1 MRSQIQS
8 STAVAPVIRFSASA
22 FPGRT
27 RQAEWWEA
35 FRRHISGLDVESL
48 AKDGYIVSSNSV
60 AIALPDLGISVMTS
74 SAVSFRRTR
83 ELLSDGRDSLR
94 LAILRKSPTAA
105 TATQFGREIT
115 VDPGGAVLLSNSEQN
130 SIGSPSTVQL
140 RVLHL
145 RPQLLRPLLHN
156 FDAVIAR
163 PIAKQVEGLRLMSN
177 YVEGLAAEPALND
190 PDFARLVVAQIYDLA
205 AVILGAT
212 REAGEIAKG
221 RGLRV
226 ARLRSIKSDITGN
239 LANSALSVDAVAVRQ
254 GVSPRYVQ
262 MLFEEEGTTFSQ
274 YVIGQRLARA
284 HRILTDPRFADQ
296 SITSVAF
303 EAGFGDL
310 SYFNRTFRRCYG
322 GTPSEVR
329 GGGPAA
335 PAYEKWPSEFGF
347 GSRAG

>member
-8 STAVAPVIRFSASA
+8 STAVSPVIRFAAAA

-27 RQAEWWEA
+27 RQAQWWEA
-35 FRRHISGLDVESL
+35 FRRHISGLDVEPL
-48 AKDGYIVSSNSV
+48 AKKRYIVSSNSV

-74 SAVSFRRTR
+74 SGVSFRRTR

-94 LAILRKSPTAA
+94 LAILRRSPIAA
-105 TATQFGREIT
+105 TATQFGREIA
-115 VDPGGAVLLSNSEQN
+115 VDPGGAVLLSNAEQN

-156 FDAVIAR
+156 FDACLAR
-163 PIAKQVEGLRLMSN
+163 PIAKQVEGLRLVSN

-190 PDFARLVVAQIYDLA
+190 LDFARLFVAQIYDLA

-226 ARLRSIKSDITGN
+226 ARLRSIKADISGN
-239 LANSALSVDAVAVRQ
+239 LANATLSVEAVAVRQ
-254 GVSPRYVQ
+254 RVSPRYIQ
-262 MLFEEEGTTFSQ
+262 ILFEEEGTTFSQ
-274 YVIGQRLARA
+274 YVLGQRLMRA
-284 HRILTDPRFADQ
+284 HRILTDPRFVDR

-303 EAGFGDL
+303 DVGFGDL
-310 SYFNRTFRRCYG
+310 SYFNRAFRRCYG

-329 GGGPAA
+329 AEAQEARAA
-335 PAYEKWPSEFGF
+335 VRPSQTHPQ
-347 GSRAG
+347 A